1 MSVYNK
7 LLHAKEL
14 RLLGGIIGAALMA
27 TAINLFI
34 VPQGFYAGGA
44 YGMCQVIRT
53 LLVTRAGLT
62 LPFDLA
68 GLLYLLVNLPMF
80 YLAYRGLGRTFFVKA
95 TIVTVCNSIFSALI
109 PSPATPIIEDA
120 LTSCLIGGIGVG
132 FAAGLVLSCGC
143 STGGL
148 DILGLYLSKK
158 NPKFTVGRFCICFN
172 VCLYTLCFILFNATT
187 AIYSA
192 IYNILNNLFLDRLHQ
207 QNVNVELLIF
217 TKKNDPELPRF
228 IMDKL
233 ARGVLCGAGGYPH
246 RRQLPAAPELTGGRP
261 RINRKHPVCEADL
274 VSARKRGAFMMF
286 FTAPQSDTGACR
298 CFFCRTQW
306 PPRDSGRCT
315 PYSGCNP
322 RPRRACPLAA

>member
-7 LLHAKEL
+7 LLHAEEL

-68 GLLYLLVNLPMF
+68 GLLYLMVNLPLF
-80 YLAYRGLGRTFFVKA
+80 YLAYRGLGRTFFFRA
-95 TIVTVCNSIFSALI
+95 TVVTVCNSIFLALI
-109 PSPATPIIEDA
+109 PSPATPIITDP
-120 LTSCLIGGIGVG
+120 LTSCMIGGIGVG

-158 NPKFTVGRFCICFN
+158 NPKFTVRRTVSRPGRI
-172 VCLYTLCFILFNATT
+172 
-187 AIYSA
+187 
-192 IYNILNNLFLDRLHQ
+192 
-207 QNVNVELLIF
+207 E
-217 TKKNDPELPRF
+217 
-228 IMDKL
+228 
-233 ARGVLCGAGGYPH
+233 
-246 RRQLPAAPELTGGRP
+246 
-261 RINRKHPVCEADL
+261 
-274 VSARKRGAFMMF
+274 
-286 FTAPQSDTGACR
+286 
-298 CFFCRTQW
+298 
-306 PPRDSGRCT
+306 PPLR
-315 PYSGCNP
+315 
-322 RPRRACPLAA
+322 

>member
-1 MSVYNK
+1 MARLGIDVLFKGTNF
-7 LLHAKEL
+7 L
-14 RLLGGIIGAALMA
+14 RLLGGLLGSLLLAA
-27 TAINLFI
+27 AINVFI
-34 VPQGFYAGGA
+34 VPQGLYGGGA
-44 YGMCQVIRT
+44 YGLCQVIRT
-53 LLVTRAGLT
+53 LVLRALDLE

-192 IYNILNNLFLDRLHQ
+192 IYNILNQQKQDGVGVLFVGEDLDVLL
-207 QNVNVELLIF
+207 ELCDRIV
-217 TKKNDPELPRF
+217 
-228 IMDKL
+228 
-233 ARGVLCGAGGYPH
+233 VLCGGQVSGVVDGRKTNKLEVGALMTRVEGG
-246 RRQLPAAPELTGGRP
+246 
-261 RINRKHPVCEADL
+261 KADE
-274 VSARKRGAFMMF
+274 
-286 FTAPQSDTGACR
+286 
-298 CFFCRTQW
+298 
-306 PPRDSGRCT
+306 
-315 PYSGCNP
+315 
-322 RPRRACPLAA
+322 

>member
-7 LLHAKEL
+7 LLHAEEL

-34 VPQGFYAGGA
+34 VPQGLYAGGA

-62 LPFDLA
+62 LSFDLA
-68 GLLYLLVNLPMF
+68 GLLYLMVNLPLF
-80 YLAYRGLGRTFFVKA
+80 YLAYRGLGRTFFLRA
-95 TIVTVCNSIFSALI
+95 TVVTVCNSIFLALI
-109 PSPATPIIEDA
+109 SSPTTPIITDP
-120 LTSCLIGGIGVG
+120 LTSCMIGGIGVG

-158 NPKFTVGRFCICFN
+158 NPKFTVGRFCIAFN
-172 VCLYTLCFILFNATT
+172 VCLYTLCLLLFNAST

-192 IYNILNNLFLDRLHQ
+192 MYNILSNLFLDRLHQ
-207 QNVNVELLIF
+207 QNVNVQMLIF
-217 TKKNDPELPRF
+217 TKENNPELPRF

-233 ARGVLCGAGGYPH
+233 DRGVTYWTAHGAYTGDEVQVLCVCLSKYEVGTLQQVMQEMDPH
-246 RRQLPAAPELTGGRP
+246 AFFVLQEGIRTGG
-261 RINRKHPVCEADL
+261 N
-274 VSARKRGAFMMF
+274 
-286 FTAPQSDTGACR
+286 
-298 CFFCRTQW
+298 
-306 PPRDSGRCT
+306 
-315 PYSGCNP
+315 Y
-322 RPRRACPLAA
+322 RRHLN

>member
-1 MSVYNK
+1 MYQK
-7 LLHAKEL
+7 LLHTKGL
-14 RLLGGIIGAALMA
+14 RLLGGLLGSLLLAA
-27 TAINLFI
+27 AINVFI
-34 VPQGFYAGGA
+34 VPQGLYGGGA
-44 YGMCQVIRT
+44 YGLCQVIRT
-53 LLVTRAGLT
+53 LVLRALDLE

-68 GLLYLLVNLPMF
+68 GVLYFCVNIPLFM
-80 YLAYRGLGRTFFVKA
+80 LAFRALGREFFLKA
-95 TIVTVCNSIFSALI
+95 AICTAANSLFLAII
-109 PSPATPIIEDA
+109 PSPAVPVIPDM
-120 LTSCLIGGIGVG
+120 LTSCMVGGILVG
-132 FAAGLVLSCGC
+132 FSGGLVLSCGC

-233 ARGVLCGAGGYPH
+233 DRGVTYWTAHGAYTGDEVQVLCVCLSKYEVGTLQQVMQEIDPKAFFIVQEGI
-246 RRQLPAAPELTGGRP
+246 RTGG
-261 RINRKHPVCEADL
+261 N
-274 VSARKRGAFMMF
+274 
-286 FTAPQSDTGACR
+286 
-298 CFFCRTQW
+298 
-306 PPRDSGRCT
+306 
-315 PYSGCNP
+315 Y
-322 RPRRACPLAA
+322 RRHLN

>member
-7 LLHAKEL
+7 LLHEKEL
-14 RLLGGIIGAALMA
+14 RLLGGILGAALMA
-27 TAINLFI
+27 SAINLFI

-44 YGMCQVIRT
+44 YGLCQVIRT
-53 LLVTRAGLT
+53 LLVTRAGLS

-95 TIVTVCNSIFSALI
+95 TIVTVCSSVFSALI

-148 DILGLYLSKK
+148 DILGLYLSKR

-172 VCLYTLCFILFNATT
+172 VCLYTLCLLLFNAAT

-192 IYNILNNLFLDRLHQ
+192 IYNILSNLFLDRLHQ

-233 ARGVLCGAGGYPH
+233 DRGVTYWTAHGAYTGDEVQVLCVCLSKYEVGTLQQVMQEIDPKAFFIVQEGI
-246 RRQLPAAPELTGGRP
+246 RTGG
-261 RINRKHPVCEADL
+261 N
-274 VSARKRGAFMMF
+274 
-286 FTAPQSDTGACR
+286 
-298 CFFCRTQW
+298 
-306 PPRDSGRCT
+306 
-315 PYSGCNP
+315 Y
-322 RPRRACPLAA
+322 RRHLN

>member
-1 MSVYNK
+1 MPDGTLRGGDKLSVYNK
-7 LLHAKEL
+7 LLHAEEL

-68 GLLYLLVNLPMF
+68 GLLYLMVNLPLF
-80 YLAYRGLGRTFFVKA
+80 YLAYRGLGRTFFFRA
-95 TIVTVCNSIFSALI
+95 TVVTVCNSVFLALI
-109 PSPATPIIEDA
+109 PSPATPIITDP
-120 LTSCLIGGIGVG
+120 LTSCMIGGIGVG

-158 NPKFTVGRFCICFN
+158 NPKFTVGRFCIAFN
-172 VCLYTLCFILFNATT
+172 VCLYTMCLLLFNAST

-192 IYNILNNLFLDRLHQ
+192 MYNILSNLFLDRLHQ
-207 QNVNVELLIF
+207 QNVNVQMLIF
-217 TKKNDPELPRF
+217 TKENNPELPRF

-233 ARGVLCGAGGYPH
+233 DRGVTYWTAHGAYTGDEVQVLCVCLSKYEVGTLQQVMHEMDPH
-246 RRQLPAAPELTGGRP
+246 AFFVVQEGIRTGG
-261 RINRKHPVCEADL
+261 N
-274 VSARKRGAFMMF
+274 
-286 FTAPQSDTGACR
+286 
-298 CFFCRTQW
+298 
-306 PPRDSGRCT
+306 
-315 PYSGCNP
+315 Y
-322 RPRRACPLAA
+322 RRHLN